1 MYIMAQTGG
10 PKCLDKKLMV
20 TGNYYKTFT
29 ESGFDI
35 ITHFEHVI

>member
-1 MYIMAQTGG
+1 MYIRTHTDG
-10 PKCLDKKLMV
+10 PKGVDKKLMV
-20 TGNYYKTFT
+20 TGKYYKTFT